1 MCGVFSSLLVCLRLI
16 SFLCLGVFG
25 FAVCLFVFYLSAVL
39 FLYTVPQWTAMT
51 YSLYPYV

>member
-51 YSLYPYV
+51 YSLYP